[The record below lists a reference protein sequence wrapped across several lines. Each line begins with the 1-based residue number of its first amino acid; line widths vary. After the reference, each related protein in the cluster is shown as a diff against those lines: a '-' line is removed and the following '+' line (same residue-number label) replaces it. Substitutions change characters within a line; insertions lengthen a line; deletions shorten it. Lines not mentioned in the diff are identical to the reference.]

1 MDQSKTESQ
10 NKSLGERAETGP
22 DSDPAGVPDTGPMDT
37 GLACL
42 VLLAHFLE
50 KPSSP
55 EQIAH
60 QFGTSGKLFDETT
73 ILLAGKDLDLK
84 CQAISAKW
92 DRLGKTPLP
101 AIASRADGTFFVL
114 AKVAQREDEE
124 EKVLI
129 QDPAVGR

>member
-1 MDQSKTESQ
+1 LQEH
-10 NKSLGERAETGP
+10 E
-22 DSDPAGVPDTGPMDT
+22 DSPAKEKELLAPPDT

-114 AKVAQREDEE
+114 AKVAQREN
-124 EKVLI
+124 
-129 QDPAVGR
+129 